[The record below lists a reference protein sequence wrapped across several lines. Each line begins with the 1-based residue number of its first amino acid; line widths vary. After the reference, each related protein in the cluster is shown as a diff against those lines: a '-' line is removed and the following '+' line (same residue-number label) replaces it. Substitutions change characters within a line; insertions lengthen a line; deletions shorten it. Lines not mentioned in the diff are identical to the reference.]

1 MIKDISLKYLF
12 LSEFVTVSW
21 YCEIILHA
29 NTSLELQLFC
39 SNVLFADF
47 KLQNISITISERTT
61 CRMIC
66 EMGVSGDDFFAAVIL
81 KKYIEPQGLGW
92 PIQINSNQ
100 HSTAF

>member
-1 MIKDISLKYLF
+1 
-12 LSEFVTVSW
+12 
-21 YCEIILHA
+21 
-29 NTSLELQLFC
+29 
-39 SNVLFADF
+39 
-47 KLQNISITISERTT
+47 
-61 CRMIC
+61 MIC